1 MVVALAFLLLGR
13 CCIRCPFS
21 SGVLLSPS
29 PVWAVLFLP
38 LPSLVVLF
46 SSPSFGWWCC
56 FSPFPVV
63 GDHHFSSPFVG
74 VLLFFS
80 PLCCL
85 VLSSLAS
92 SLLILVWCGASSSVA
107 WFLVSIFCW
116 CCSCLPSIFAV
127 VVFSPLLP
135 FWVVGFLLFFWVV
148 LFRCGVLFWVVLF
161 FSSLLFGGGG
171 LRTFFFLCYTSH
183 SCAGVVFLSFGGVAF
198 SSSSSASL
206 GVVSS
211 FLCNLNLHSL
221 N

>member
-13 CCIRCPFS
+13 CCIPYPFS

-38 LPSLVVLF
+38 LPLLVVLF

-85 VLSSLAS
+85 VLSSPAS
-92 SLLILVWCGASSSVA
+92 SLLILVWCGASPLRWLGLSSPFFVGVVLA
-107 WFLVSIFCW
+107 LHPSLQWWCFHLFSIFGLLVSYSSFGWCCFVVVSSSGWCCFSPPSCSVEVVFAPSSFFATLLTLVLVLSSSFLVVLLS
-116 CCSCLPSIFAV
+116 L
-127 VVFSPLLP
+127 PLLP
-135 FWVVGFLLFFWVV
+135 PLWEWCRLFCV
-148 LFRCGVLFWVVLF
+148 L
-161 FSSLLFGGGG
+161 
-171 LRTFFFLCYTSH
+171 
-183 SCAGVVFLSFGGVAF
+183 
-198 SSSSSASL
+198 
-206 GVVSS
+206 
-211 FLCNLNLHSL
+211 
-221 N
+221 